1 MALKKKKDEGSP
13 NSFMMLYTNLMMLL
27 MTFFIIFVSMGTIQE
42 ERVRVGFA
50 AFREAILTGGIGIL
64 LGEKMPVNFDYLIQK
79 EKAKIKEKISS
90 SLEKSLKEEKEV
102 KIISTKKG
110 VALEFPGRILFEVG
124 KAELKPEAENIL
136 NKIIPIL
143 KDYPYPIQVEG
154 HTDNLPIHTKEF
166 PSNWELSTARAI
178 SVIRYLEEKGI
189 NKERLSALGYGEYR
203 PLVSN
208 NTPENRAINRRVGI
222 IIPISFI

>member
-110 VALEFPGRILFEVG
+110 V
-124 KAELKPEAENIL
+124 
-136 NKIIPIL
+136 
-143 KDYPYPIQVEG
+143 
-154 HTDNLPIHTKEF
+154 
-166 PSNWELSTARAI
+166 S
-178 SVIRYLEEKGI
+178 IR
-189 NKERLSALGYGEYR
+189 
-203 PLVSN
+203 
-208 NTPENRAINRRVGI
+208 
-222 IIPISFI
+222 